1 MRSFL
6 RCFAIKANP
15 IVFFSTLVLHWVT
28 HVGNSPQK
36 STSSHAC
43 RCGRTSS
50 LDPREPTTDR
60 TPRSKSHFD
69 DLALE
74 AIALDDSK
82 PEDVENDS
90 GMPAVVKVEENEIV
104 MEGSSLDATLL
115 RVGHDRIV
123 DCSNA
128 EDKIFVEV
136 HHERSDSVRS
146 SVQSSRESRLQ
157 RVELREVDIMA

>member
-1 MRSFL
+1 M
-6 RCFAIKANP
+6 
-15 IVFFSTLVLHWVT
+15 LHWVT
-28 HVGNSPQK
+28 HVDNSPQK
-36 STSSHAC
+36 TASSHAC

-60 TPRSKSHFD
+60 TSRSKSRFD

-74 AIALDDSK
+74 AIVLNSSK
-82 PEDVENDS
+82 PGHVEDNP
-90 GMPAVVKVEENEIV
+90 GMPAVVKVEANEIV

-128 EDKIFVEV
+128 EDKVFVEV
-136 HHERSDSVRS
+136 HHETSDSIRS
-146 SVQSSRESRLQ
+146 SAQSSRESRLQ